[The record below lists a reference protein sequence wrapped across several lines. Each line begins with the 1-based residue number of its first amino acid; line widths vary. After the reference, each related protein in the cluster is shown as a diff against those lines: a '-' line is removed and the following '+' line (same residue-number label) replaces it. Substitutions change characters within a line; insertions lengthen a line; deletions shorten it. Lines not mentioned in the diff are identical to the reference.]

1 MFPIRRTSV
10 GLLAGLAT
18 APWVSAQTTRPS
30 GPFEIDACGTL
41 VRGVEC
47 VLFETGGARYFLA
60 DYGGYRVGDE
70 VRVVGTVSPD
80 CVTICGEGDGCVQ
93 GAVLYDPAVF
103 PCGTDLPDFPGDI
116 CTAAAAGLTGLAAAG
131 IYLTGRQRPRSD

>member
-1 MFPIRRTSV
+1 MPAVLT
-10 GLLAGLAT
+10 T
-18 APWVSAQTTRPS
+18 AFWAAAQNTQPS

-60 DYGGYRVGDE
+60 NYGRFRVGDK
-70 VRVVGTVSPD
+70 VRVVGTVNPD

-103 PCGTDLPDFPGDI
+103 PCGTDLPDLPGDI
-116 CTAAAAGLTGLAAAG
+116 CAAAAAGLAGLAAG
-131 IYLTGRQRPRSD
+131 GMYLSGRRRSGRG